1 MPGFFYRTKS
11 QLNGA
16 PIIIACVETT
26 SVANTQTGSMAQIYI
41 LPDVGP
47 GITAQQ
53 AWDDGESY
61 AAVCGDCKHRTHNTC
76 YVLRF
81 RGSSSVLAA
90 VYRGKSYKEVSPDNF
105 ALRLGNFDE
114 VRFGA
119 DGDPAA
125 IPEEHFQWMT
135 FFANKR
141 TGYTHQWKHAKF
153 EYLKATVMASCDTVD
168 EYYQARQAGWRPFRI
183 RTKDEPLLDGEY
195 VCPASAEAG
204 HRLKCQ
210 TCLTCDG
217 ADPDRP
223 RAASPAIIVHASQK
237 KFGLLRLQLANT

>member
-1 MPGFFYRTKS
+1 MAGFFYRTKS

-16 PIIIACVETT
+16 PIIVACVETKD
-26 SVANTQTGSMAQIYI
+26 VANTKTGSMAQVYI

-53 AWDDGESY
+53 AWVDGKSY
-61 AAVCGDCKHRTHNTC
+61 DAVCGDCKHRKFNTC
-76 YVLRF
+76 YVKRWQ
-81 RGSSSVLAA
+81 GSSSVLAA
-90 VYRGKSYKEVSPDNF
+90 VYRGISYEEVSPDVF
-105 ALRLGNFDE
+105 ALRLGNYDE

-125 IPEEHFQWMT
+125 IPEEHFSWMT
-135 FFANKR
+135 FFTNKH

-153 EYLKATVMASCDTVD
+153 EYLKHTVMASCDSPD
-168 EYYQARQAGWRPFRI
+168 EYFQARLDNWRTFRI
-183 RTKDEPLLDGEY
+183 RTKDEPLLDGEF

-204 HRLKCQ
+204 HRLQCQ
-210 TCLTCDG
+210 TCLACKG

-223 RAASPAIIVHASQK
+223 RAASPAIIVHAAQK
-237 KFGLLRLQLANT
+237 KFGLLRLELANT